1 MNQADIER
9 ILLERLYEPFFRER
23 DGLNIDS
30 IREELGI
37 DETLFSNT
45 VDEMCHN
52 GLIRARAAGWYY
64 EIDAGGVIRAEN
76 DGISPKELTKE
87 NQHIRTVVLDQL
99 AKVYEKGGSLADAYI
114 ESMSRDLNLDLN
126 LLVNNLQILE
136 DIGYAESASMGSYKI
151 TYRGLDAVKE
161 WRHRS
166 SFAEEFEQ
174 ISEQKPQPRG
184 RSLQKLLAKVI
195 EKDGWSQE
203 EGVRTSNEEM
213 DVIAFRE
220 REYYLIECKWGKDP
234 IEADVVRELF
244 GKLGNRIGV
253 QGIIVSMSG
262 FTEGAIKQAIDYA
275 SQRVILF
282 FGPDDVH
289 LLIHGKS
296 SFNELLNEKYQK
308 LITKKKISFS

>member
-45 VDEMCHN
+45 VDEMCHK
-52 GLIRARAAGWYY
+52 GLIRARAAGWFY
-64 EIDAGGVIRAEN
+64 EIDAIGAIKAEN
-76 DGISPKELTKE
+76 EGISPREMTKE
-87 NQHIRTVVLDQL
+87 NQNIRTVVLDQL
-99 AKVYEKGGSLADAYI
+99 AKVYEKGGSFADAYF
-114 ESMSRDLNLDLN
+114 ESMSRDLNIDVN
-126 LLVNNLQILE
+126 LLVNNVQILE
-136 DIGYAESASMGSYKI
+136 DLGYVESVASSYKI
-151 TYRGLDAVKE
+151 TYTGLDAVKE
-161 WRHRS
+161 WRQRS
-166 SFAEEFEQ
+166 TFAEEFEQ
-174 ISEQKPQPRG
+174 VSAQKPQPRG

-195 EKDGWSQE
+195 EKDEWSQE
-203 EGVRTSNEEM
+203 EGIRTSNEEM
-213 DVIAFRE
+213 DVIVFKE
-220 REYYLIECKWGKDP
+220 REYYLIECKWEKAP

-244 GKLGNRIGV
+244 GKLSNRIGV

-289 LLIHGKS
+289 SLIYVKS

-308 LITKKKISFS
+308 LITKKKISFN